1 MVNDG
6 QKIQTIT
13 NKQIRKKKE
22 KKSVQNNWK
31 KIIFYIIFQQYHK

>member
-13 NKQIRKKKE
+13 NKQIRKKKR
-22 KKSVQNNWK
+22 K
-31 KIIFYIIFQQYHK
+31 KISTKQLEENNILYYISTIS

>member
-13 NKQIRKKKE
+13 NKQIRKKKK
-22 KKSVQNNWK
+22 KKSLQNNWK
-31 KIIFYIIFQQYHK
+31 KIIFYIIFQ

>member
-13 NKQIRKKKE
+13 NKQIRKKK
-22 KKSVQNNWK
+22 KKKN
-31 KIIFYIIFQQYHK
+31 QYKTTGRK